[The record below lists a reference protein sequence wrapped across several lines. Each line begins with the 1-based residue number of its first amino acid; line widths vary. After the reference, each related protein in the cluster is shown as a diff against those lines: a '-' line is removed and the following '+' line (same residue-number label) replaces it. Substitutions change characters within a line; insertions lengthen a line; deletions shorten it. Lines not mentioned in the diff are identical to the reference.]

1 MSAQTFGPVA
11 YAAQRA
17 SAPLASR
24 ARAPAP
30 RRASVVP
37 KAKLALDAAEGDD
50 HSSARLG
57 RGAA

>member
-37 KAKLALDAAEGDD
+37 KAKPA
-50 HSSARLG
+50 
-57 RGAA
+57 